1 MEKAKQMSELS
12 SSFTAVLFG
21 PNDSSKPSSS
31 GFVESIFGPNNKYGN
46 SDHMSQR
53 SKESF
58 NKKEMSSIP
67 YHYNSSIYY
76 GAQDVYSP
84 TSQNTIPQHNTF
96 NKDAGDFA
104 SRGNWWKDERVFSK
118 QLLLLEVFA
127 RFNVA

>member
-1 MEKAKQMSELS
+1 
-12 SSFTAVLFG
+12 
-21 PNDSSKPSSS
+21 
-31 GFVESIFGPNNKYGN
+31 
-46 SDHMSQR
+46 MSQR

-84 TSQNTIPQHNTF
+84 TSQNTIPQHNTVSTSLFFLKKTVIFTPTLNILKANSHLVKTFYFLLDQF

-104 SRGNWWKDERVFSK
+104 SRGNWWKGKNYFC
-118 QLLLLEVFA
+118 LTF
-127 RFNVA
+127 